1 MPKKVSDK
9 QRQDFAN
16 SFLSGLKIDEIAE
29 LYKFSNQTIIRQ
41 LKIFFGDEK
50 FLNMRE
56 NNQKNRKS
64 ATKNSKSIQMKSKK
78 KNFKLKDKDL
88 RTFIKNEDNRS
99 NEFNRESFFEII
111 PETLVIDNDLQKDL
125 STEPISEYNFPH
137 AVYMLVSK
145 NIELEPKILKEYPH
159 WSFLPEKDLQRLT
172 LEIFSDQKSAKKLCK
187 KDQKLIKI
195 PNPKVFLIA
204 SKSLQSKGISR
215 IIYEESL
222 LAL

>member
-16 SFLSGLKIDEIAE
+16 SFLSGLKIDEIAK

-41 LKIFFGDEK
+41 LKIFFGEEK
-50 FLNMRE
+50 FLNMRG
-56 NNQKNRKS
+56 NNQKNKKS
-64 ATKNSKSIQMKSKK
+64 AIKNSKSNQIKSKT
-78 KNFKLKDKDL
+78 KNFKVKDEDL
-88 RTFIKNEDNRS
+88 RTFKNDDNKS
-99 NEFNRESFFEII
+99 NEFNGESFFEII
-111 PETLVIDNDLQKDL
+111 PENLVIDNDLQKDL

-172 LEIFSDQKSAKKLCK
+172 LEIFSDQKSAKKLCSK
-187 KDQKLIKI
+187 NQKLIKI